1 MNAEQAVSAA
11 GLGSEM
17 HQTPAANAAGSSC
30 AARWAREEVPPLN
43 WLVNERWRYPGPSG
57 SSTSTNRID
66 EVAATRC
73 GQVPPL
79 IG

>member
-30 AARWAREEVPPLN
+30 AASWASEEGPSLN
-43 WLVNERWRYPGPSG
+43 WLVNKRWR
-57 SSTSTNRID
+57 
-66 EVAATRC
+66 
-73 GQVPPL
+73 
-79 IG
+79 